1 MQINTLVIDDHQAF
15 TGLFFS
21 ALQNGNTNFVVKECH
36 DLQCAF
42 DILFEAKNSILYNLV
57 VIDYN
62 MPPSVAATI
71 KNGADLAKMIR
82 AKFPGTKIIMMA
94 DTWEPIPLQNVLQH
108 INPEGILHKC
118 DINRNCIPTIFEK
131 VMNGEMFRSDR
142 VVENIKILHRNDLN
156 FDNYDRMI
164 LMYLSMGYQTIDLGL
179 KVNLSVST
187 IKKRKQRMKEFFNIP
202 GCSDIVL
209 INIAKEKQVF

>member
-15 TGLFFS
+15 TDLFFS

-36 DLQCAF
+36 DLRCAF
-42 DILFEAKNSILYNLV
+42 DILFEAKNSTLFTVV

-62 MPPSVAATI
+62 MPPCVAATI

-118 DINRNCIPTIFEK
+118 EINRNCIPTIFEK
-131 VMNGEMFRSDR
+131 VMNGEMYRSDR
-142 VVENIKILHRNDLN
+142 VVENIKTLRRNDKN
-156 FDNYDRMI
+156 FDDYDRMI
-164 LMYLSMGYQTIDLGL
+164 LMYLSMGHQTNDLEN
-179 KVNLSVST
+179 VVPLSTST
-187 IKKRKQRMKEFFNIP
+187 IKKRKHRMKEFFNIA
-202 GCSDIVL
+202 GCTDIVL
-209 INIAKEKQVF
+209 IQTAKDREVI